1 MASIPSDSSLS
12 DVGSPE
18 MSTVTE
24 QITSSEW
31 LETLQDEQGSRE
43 SRERRQSDMPLT
55 DESASPQRSSD
66 MDSVHTPEAT
76 GSTSSEGRKA
86 GEAKLSKEEA
96 KRLREQ
102 LKQEQKLQKE
112 LKKEQERKDK
122 ELKKEQERREKEQKK
137 LEEKKRKEEEK
148 KERERKREEERRNR
162 ELKRE
167 QEKRERELRRE
178 EEKRKKQEEKLKL
191 EEEKRK
197 KEEAIEKSQT
207 RIGSFFKKSN
217 THKNVVSTKTD
228 FEKCFL
234 PFYIKDGTIMGEN
247 FKSSPKELERFKA
260 EIDIQMKLDSNA
272 DETLKW
278 LESYRVPRGRPV
290 MKTAVEL
297 IQMMT
302 SKNKTNKEL
311 EQHLQQV
318 PHKFIKFYENV
329 RPPYIGTYSKYV
341 DMPRDNPFTIELTG
355 FDYDYDSD
363 WDWVDEEEEEG
374 GGVDDLEDGDEEE
387 EDDEPEEGTDG
398 EFEGFLDRE
407 DSQGPRDGKKFLGPL
422 IPTIKLRSKLSEL
435 DEDDQLYFQ
444 MVAVEYL
451 IQDQPFPVD
460 PAHYPTAS
468 SKRSLAEASSPT
480 KGPKDSS
487 VDAGSSDARSKKP
500 KTLVTEPMDLLR
512 LFDEIH
518 ESTFSLGTI
527 TEILQKNLP
536 HYSKDTIRNTIKEHT
551 TRPATKAGGSRKWI
565 LKNLDHWEAL
575 KRSHGSFPAN

>member
-1 MASIPSDSSLS
+1 MASILSDSSLS

-18 MSTVTE
+18 VPTVAE
-24 QITSSEW
+24 QITSSD
-31 LETLQDEQGSRE
+31 LLGNLKDEQE
-43 SRERRQSDMPLT
+43 SREGPQSSQSLT
-55 DESASPQRSSD
+55 DESESPQRSKDADQLRSLEGVE
-66 MDSVHTPEAT
+66 STNSEIEKAAAT
-76 GSTSSEGRKA
+76 KVR
-86 GEAKLSKEEA
+86 KEEA
-96 KRLREQ
+96 KKLREQ

-122 ELKKEQERREKEQKK
+122 ELKKEQERREKEQRK

-148 KERERKREEERRNR
+148 KERERRREEEKRSR

-167 QEKRERELRRE
+167 QEKREREVRRE
-178 EEKRKKQEEKLKL
+178 EEKRRKLVEKLKI

-207 RIGSFFKKSN
+207 RIGSFFKKSS

-228 FEKCFL
+228 FEKSFL

-247 FKSSPKELERFKA
+247 FKSSPKDLERSKA
-260 EIDIQMKLDSNA
+260 EIDAQMKLSSNE
-272 DETLKW
+272 DDTIKW
-278 LESYRVPRGRPV
+278 LESCRVSRGHPV
-290 MKTAVEL
+290 MKSAVEL

-311 EQHLQQV
+311 EQHLQQI

-329 RPPYIGTYSKYV
+329 RPPYIGTYSKFV

-387 EDDEPEEGTDG
+387 DDDDEPEEGTDG

-422 IPTIKLRSKLSEL
+422 IPTIKLRSQISEL

-451 IQDQPFPVD
+451 IKEQPFPVD
-460 PAHYPTAS
+460 PAHYPVAS
-468 SKRSLAEASSPT
+468 SKRSLVEASLPT
-480 KGPKDSS
+480 KGSKDSPT
-487 VDAGSSDARSKKP
+487 DDGTSDARSKKP
-500 KTLVTEPMDLLR
+500 KTLVTEPVDLLR
-512 LFDEIH
+512 LFNEVH

-536 HYSKDTIRNTIKEHT
+536 HYSKETIRNTIKEHT
-551 TRPATKAGGSRKWI
+551 TRPATKAGGSRKWV

-575 KRSHGSFPAN
+575 KRSHGSFSAN